1 MINVKSYTGVVIA
14 DIHMGAIK
22 ADILAEELDSI
33 FIKYIEC
40 MKSLDFV
47 MIAGDLFDTKLALN
61 SKHTKRLFSFMKKLM
76 NLCIE
81 KDAKLRIIYGTEYH
95 ESNQLSTLQ
104 FLMKSKCDVKIY
116 ETVADEELYPDFNV
130 LYIPEEY
137 IKDIDEYYKDF
148 FNNKYDMVI
157 GHGMVNEVAFA
168 SKIQT
173 SEVTMLRA
181 PIFNT
186 KKLLDLCEG
195 PLFFGHIHKH
205 QCIRDRLYYVG
216 SFSRW
221 CFGEEEPK
229 GFMKVVYTPETKEYT
244 TDFIENTKAKSYNT
258 MVVDYN
264 NTTDDMNYILNMIN
278 SVEYDKL
285 RIIFN
290 IPENHENPLLLSSM
304 ITDTFSKYKDIKI
317 VINNNYKEK
326 RKKMEQE
333 LKKLQSTFDFMMDD
347 GMSVEEKIC
356 KFIKIKYNINISID
370 EMREYLYNKISL

>member
-1 MINVKSYTGVVIA
+1 MINVKSYTGIVIA

-81 KDAKLRIIYGTEYH
+81 KNAKLRIIYGTEYH

-130 LYIPEEY
+130 LYVPEEY

-186 KKLLDLCEG
+186 KKLLDICKG

-244 TDFIENTKAKSYNT
+244 ADFIENTKAKSYNT

-264 NTTDDMNYILNMIN
+264 NTTDDMNYVLNMIN

-333 LKKLQSTFDFMMDD
+333 LKKLQSTFDFMMND

-356 KFIKIKYNINISID
+356 KFIKIKYNIDISID

>member
-1 MINVKSYTGVVIA
+1 MKSYTGVVIA

-130 LYIPEEY
+130 LYVPEEY

-186 KKLLDLCEG
+186 KKLLDICKG

-264 NTTDDMNYILNMIN
+264 NTTDDMNYVLNMIN

-333 LKKLQSTFDFMMDD
+333 LKKLQLTFDFMMDD

-356 KFIKIKYNINISID
+356 KFIKIKYNIDISID